1 MSNSDNPRNGAIFQ
15 QQVKN
20 WFQNHFETSFELEK
34 KNGLSLKEIASSLNG
49 YGITADRKTLYSDFE
64 QLRRFGVDIISQ
76 QKGRDLLYCV
86 CSRQFELPELKLLVD
101 SVQSA
106 KFLTERKSNELIKK
120 LEDHFGKES
129 AEKHVTE
136 LENDPKRKSV

>member
-86 CSRQFELPELKLLVD
+86 CSRQFLGWIVAIGDGLRITGPSTVVSMMRKEAGRLKEIY
-101 SVQSA
+101 S
-106 KFLTERKSNELIKK
+106 
-120 LEDHFGKES
+120 
-129 AEKHVTE
+129 
-136 LENDPKRKSV
+136 